1 MCFFVFEK
9 LILGYK
15 SLLNY
20 QRRYLRTLDSV
31 GHYFRFHS
39 SIEFND
45 AHAMQTPFVNHYNDV
60 TVGISITYN
69 IFSSEIREKNHIKI
83 IDLIL

>member
-1 MCFFVFEK
+1 MFEK

-20 QRRYLRTLDSV
+20 RRRYLRTLDSV
-31 GHYFRFHS
+31 GHYFRFHP

-45 AHAMQTPFVNHYNDV
+45 ARAMQTSFVNHYNDV

-69 IFSSEIREKNHIKI
+69 ISSSEIREKNLIKI